1 MFHFVSL
8 GRGHACG
15 GTLFAGLMFVSAAA
29 APVLWPALTAQGAP
43 EPASSAIPDFMAPGT
58 GWTMINSNATDYVD
72 PPSGPKPVTNDPKY
86 PHIGNLQPG
95 QKTERVADLTNPILQ
110 DWLKP
115 QMQKYNQEVI
125 GGTIPFVATSLCWP
139 GGVPAQ
145 LLVPTTMYFIQK
157 PDEVIMIWERDQ
169 LVRHV
174 YLNVPHSKNPRPT
187 WFGESVGH
195 YENGDSL
202 VIDTTGFVEHP
213 FSFVDN
219 YRTPHTKQL
228 HVTERW
234 KITTVAGGGRRGGGE
249 AGGNKGIEVSFAVDD
264 PGAFTMQWG
273 GMMRYRNQKGTMEEF
288 VCAENNGNHFAA
300 ERYAMPQAKT
310 RDF

>member
-1 MFHFVSL
+1 MSDLTSL
-8 GRGHACG
+8 RRA
-15 GTLFAGLMFVSAAA
+15 LAAGLLAASAALTLSPA
-29 APVLWPALTAQGAP
+29 IAQNAPDQDSVPN
-43 EPASSAIPDFMAPGT
+43 FMAPGT

-72 PPSGPKPVTNDPKY
+72 PISGAKPVTNDPKY

-110 DWLKP
+110 DWVKP

-125 GGTIPFVATSLCWP
+125 QGTIPFVATSLCYP

-157 PDEVIMIWERDQ
+157 PDEIIMIWERDQ

-174 YLNVPHSKNPRPT
+174 YLNRQHTKNPRPT

-195 YENGDSL
+195 YENGDTL
-202 VIDTTGFVEHP
+202 VIDTVGFAEHP

-234 KITTVAGGGRRGGGE
+234 KITNVPGGGRRGAAANDGV
-249 AGGNKGIEVSFAVDD
+249 KGIEVSFTVDD

-273 GMMRYRNQKGTMEEF
+273 GMMRYRNEKGSLEEF
-288 VCAENNGNHFAA
+288 VCAENNGGHFAA
-300 ERYAMPQAKT
+300 EKYEMPVAKKA
-310 RDF
+310 DF

>member
-1 MFHFVSL
+1 
-8 GRGHACG
+8 
-15 GTLFAGLMFVSAAA
+15 
-29 APVLWPALTAQGAP
+29 
-43 EPASSAIPDFMAPGT
+43 
-58 GWTMINSNATDYVD
+58 MINSNATDYVD

-125 GGTIPFVATSLCWP
+125 EGTIPFVATSLCWP

-145 LLVPTTMYFIQK
+145 LLVPTTIYFIQK
-157 PDEVIMIWERDQ
+157 PDEVVMIWERDQ

-174 YLNVPHSKNPRPT
+174 YLNVPHSQNPRPT

-195 YENGDSL
+195 YENGDTL
-202 VIDTTGFVEHP
+202 VIDTIGFVEHP

-234 KITTVAGGGRRGGGE
+234 KITTVGGGGRRGGGE
-249 AGGNKGIEVSFAVDD
+249 AGGNKGIEVSFTVED

-273 GMMRYRNQKGTMEEF
+273 GMMRYRNQKGAMEEF
-288 VCAENNGNHFAA
+288 VCAENNGNHFDT
-300 ERYAMPQAKT
+300 EKYAMPQAKT
-310 RDF
+310 PDF

>member
-1 MFHFVSL
+1 MFEFVSSRRIRRAVFL
-8 GRGHACG
+8 
-15 GTLFAGLMFVSAAA
+15 AAA
-29 APVLWPALTAQGAP
+29 AMLTLSPAIAQN
-43 EPASSAIPDFMAPGT
+43 EPAKDAIPDFMAPGT

-72 PPSGPKPVTNDPKY
+72 PASGPKPVTNDPHY
-86 PHIGNLQPG
+86 PHVGNLQPG

-110 DWLKP
+110 DWVKP

-125 GGTIPFVATSLCWP
+125 DGTIPFVATSLCWP

-174 YLNVPHSKNPRPT
+174 YLNQQHAKNPRPT
-187 WFGESVGH
+187 WFGDSIGH
-195 YENGDSL
+195 YENGDTL
-202 VIDTTGFVEHP
+202 VIDTIGFAEHP
-213 FSFVDN
+213 MSFVDN

-234 KITTVAGGGRRGGGE
+234 KITNVPAGGRRGGG
-249 AGGNKGIEVSFAVDD
+249 GTTKGIEVTFTVED
-264 PGAFTMQWG
+264 PGAFTMPWG
-273 GMMRYRNQKGTMEEF
+273 GMMRYRNEKGSMEEF

-300 ERYAMPQAKT
+300 EKYAMPQAKT
-310 RDF
+310 PDF

>member
-1 MFHFVSL
+1 MSHFVALKPRLHGRL
-8 GRGHACG
+8 GALLAVLLC
-15 GTLFAGLMFVSAAA
+15 ASAAA
-29 APVLWPALTAQGAP
+29 APVLGPQLNAQ
-43 EPASSAIPDFMAPGT
+43 PASASNVVPDFTAPGT

-125 GGTIPFVATSLCWP
+125 DGTIPFVATSLCWP

-145 LLVPTTMYFIQK
+145 LLVPTTIYFIQK
-157 PDEVIMIWERDQ
+157 PDEVVMIWERDQ

-195 YENGDSL
+195 YENGDTL
-202 VIDTTGFVEHP
+202 VIDTIGFVEHP

-249 AGGNKGIEVSFAVDD
+249 AGGSKGIEVTFTVDD
-264 PGAFTMQWG
+264 PGAFTMPWG
-273 GMMRYRNQKGTMEEF
+273 GMMRYRNEKGGIEEF
-288 VCAENNGNHFAA
+288 VCAENNGNHFDA
-300 ERYAMPQAKT
+300 EKYAMPQAKT
-310 RDF
+310 PDF